1 MVATDVAARGIDV
14 PTITHVI
21 NYDLP
26 KQAEDYVHRIG
37 RTYRAGRTGIAITFA
52 EVNEY
57 VKVHKIEKYINRK
70 LPELTI
76 EGMGKYK
83 RKSAGGKPKGKGG
96 WGDRKSG
103 GKRGDHK
110 PGKEGFGGKT
120 RGEGFKKEGFKKDSF
135 KETGEGFKGKR
146 KVYDSFAGKSERR
159 YKDR

>member
-1 MVATDVAARGIDV
+1 M

-37 RTYRAGRTGIAITFA
+37 RTGRAGRTGIAITFA

-57 VKVHKIEKYINRK
+57 VKVHKIEKYIGRK

-76 EGMGKYK
+76 EGMEPTRK

-103 GKRGDHK
+103 GWRGDKK
-110 PGKEGFGGKT
+110 PGKEGFGGKS
-120 RGEGFKKEGFKKDSF
+120 RSEGHKKDGFKKD
-135 KETGEGFKGKR
+135 GFKKDGFKKSDGFKKR
-146 KVYDSFAGKSERR
+146 RR
-159 YKDR
+159 RL

>member
-1 MVATDVAARGIDV
+1 M
-14 PTITHVI
+14 
-21 NYDLP
+21 
-26 KQAEDYVHRIG
+26 
-37 RTYRAGRTGIAITFA
+37 
-52 EVNEY
+52 NEY

-76 EGMGKYK
+76 EGMKLARK

-103 GKRGDHK
+103 GWRGDHK

-135 KETGEGFKGKR
+135 KKTGEGFKGKR
-146 KVYDSFAGKSERR
+146 KAGDSFAGKSERR